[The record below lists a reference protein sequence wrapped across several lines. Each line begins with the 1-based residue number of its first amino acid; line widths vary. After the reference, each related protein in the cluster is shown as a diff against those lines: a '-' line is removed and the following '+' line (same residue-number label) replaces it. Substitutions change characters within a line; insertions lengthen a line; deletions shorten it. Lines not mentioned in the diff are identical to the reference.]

1 MRQVASNFVFSYW
14 NDLRKE
20 RATPVGN
27 QIDPVAL
34 NPQIGHV
41 FMLRCEAD
49 NSFNFALAGHQ
60 CEALVGRP
68 LRGLAFTSLWD
79 NAHARDLSQL
89 CTSVAE
95 GLLPVVIG
103 AGAQPE
109 GYAPEGLELLL
120 LPLRQIGGEPG
131 MILGSMALPP
141 GVRWFGL
148 RACQPFSLISHRFL
162 TRNTTINMHS
172 SHARQQREH
181 KSRKI
186 MQLPPSPSRRRAQ
199 LAVYEGGLA
208 SKSRQELP

>member
-1 MRQVASNFVFSYW
+1 MRQAASKFLFSYW
-14 NDLRKE
+14 NNLRKE
-20 RATPVGN
+20 RATPMCG

-49 NSFNFALAGHQ
+49 NTLNFALAGRQ
-60 CEALVGRP
+60 CEAVVGRP

-79 NAHARDLSQL
+79 DSHAREISQL
-89 CTSVAE
+89 CFRVAV
-95 GLLPVVIG
+95 GSLPVVIG
-103 AGAQPE
+103 ASVQPE

-141 GVRWFGL
+141 EVRWLGL
-148 RACQPFSLISHRFL
+148 RACQPFNLISHRFL
-162 TRNTTINMHS
+162 TCDATSKVHS
-172 SHARQQREH
+172 SYARQQREH
-181 KSRKI
+181 KSRQI
-186 MQLPPSPSRRRAQ
+186 MPLSPSLSLRRAH

-208 SKSRQELP
+208 LKSRQELP